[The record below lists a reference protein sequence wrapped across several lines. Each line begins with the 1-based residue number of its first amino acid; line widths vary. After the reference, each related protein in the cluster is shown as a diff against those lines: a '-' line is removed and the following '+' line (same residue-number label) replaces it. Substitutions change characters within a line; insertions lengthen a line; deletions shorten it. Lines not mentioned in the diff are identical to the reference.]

1 MNIRSQV
8 LHAEPPLTK
17 VYLVVRRLIMIE
29 FLIKCS
35 RLVRSV
41 NSGKDNTSTIS
52 MRKRIMSGNNGM
64 CLMTF

>member
-1 MNIRSQV
+1 
-8 LHAEPPLTK
+8 LHAEPPLTL

-29 FLIKCS
+29 FLIECS

-52 MRKRIMSGNNGM
+52 MRERIMSGNNGM